1 MQKQVIRWKL
11 ITIVLTVMMERMKK
25 EQNTMIR
32 MKEVKMKGNAN
43 ESKNTCGMMKS
54 KTAETVLK
62 LSKPTC
68 KRSQQKNNQE
78 CIFFTTLEG
87 L

>member
-1 MQKQVIRWKL
+1 
-11 ITIVLTVMMERMKK
+11 
-25 EQNTMIR
+25 
-32 MKEVKMKGNAN
+32 MKGNAN
-43 ESKNTCGMMKS
+43 ESKNTCGMKKS
-54 KTAETVLK
+54 KTAENMLK

-78 CIFFTTLEG
+78 CVCFTALEG